1 MATIR
6 RTSAI
11 STPIIKN
18 NIMAVQ
24 ITKHFTL
31 EELCA
36 SSTAKARG
44 IQNKPTV
51 QQIVALVYLTCYV
64 LEPLREAMNE
74 PIPISSGFRCEQ
86 LNRAV
91 GGVANSQHIK
101 GQAADLCIGGD
112 IEKGKWWFNYIKNN
126 LKFDQLIWEHSK
138 SGTYWVHVSFVHPDF
153 GRNRM
158 QAIDNLLK
166 K

>member
-1 MATIR
+1 
-6 RTSAI
+6 
-11 STPIIKN
+11 
-18 NIMAVQ
+18 MAVQ

-36 SSTAKARG
+36 SATAKARG
-44 IQNKPTV
+44 IQNKPNA
-51 QQIVALVYLTCYV
+51 QQIISLVYLAAYV
-64 LEPLREAMNE
+64 LEPLREAMHE

-91 GGVANSQHIK
+91 GGVSNSQHMR

-112 IEKGKWWFNYIKNN
+112 MKKGRKWFDYIKTHLN
-126 LKFDQLIWEHSK
+126 FDQLIWEHS
-138 SGTYWVHVSFVHPDF
+138 SNGTYWVHVSFVHPDF
-153 GRNRM
+153 GRNRR

-166 K
+166 R

>member
-1 MATIR
+1 
-6 RTSAI
+6 
-11 STPIIKN
+11 
-18 NIMAVQ
+18 MAVQ

-36 SSTAKARG
+36 SATAKARG
-44 IQNKPTV
+44 IDNKPTV
-51 QQIVALVYLTCYV
+51 QQIVALVYLACYV

-91 GGVANSQHIK
+91 GGVSNSQHMR

-112 IEKGKWWFNYIKNN
+112 LEKGKRWFNYIRDH
-126 LKFDQLIWEHSK
+126 LPFDQLIWEKNPKTGSC
-138 SGTYWVHVSFVHPDF
+138 WVHVSFVYPDF
-153 GRNRM
+153 GKNRHKV
-158 QAIDNLLK
+158 IDGLLK